1 MLANLWRSMAR
12 EIVAAAFGDDRPPA
26 RLMSLPSAN
35 VKPPD
40 GLTAE
45 SVFHDA
51 ALKYLDQQV
60 VSNDH
65 LDARAAQNFQ
75 VGSTVVTIAFGLLS
89 LSRAEIPDRAE
100 YSLWGALGA
109 YGLVLILSFAASVFR
124 KTAYRPDI
132 PTVRRYVDDLTGS
145 DLQLWVAL
153 EYMSSTEINKRLL
166 RRKSWFVAAAT
177 LFLYVEGAC
186 LAVAALF
193 TLL

>member
-1 MLANLWRSMAR
+1 
-12 EIVAAAFGDDRPPA
+12 
-26 RLMSLPSAN
+26 
-35 VKPPD
+35 
-40 GLTAE
+40 
-45 SVFHDA
+45 
-51 ALKYLDQQV
+51 V
-60 VSNDH
+60 VSNDQ
-65 LDARAAQNFQ
+65 LDARGAQNFQ

-89 LSRAEIPDRAE
+89 LNRADIPDRAE
-100 YSLWGALGA
+100 FSLWAALSA

-166 RRKSWFVAAAT
+166 RRKSWLVAAAT
-177 LFLYVEGAC
+177 LFLYVEGTC